1 MVVGGGKPEE
11 RSVTMRPMK
20 ELFIFVPWTQ
30 NEREKEFFPNPLS
43 ARRAKLGSHRT
54 RQCCSSLTMGRE
66 RVKSISALS
75 IPAETLHMYTRG
87 RSIYLSLM
95 HAVPLKRLF

>member
-1 MVVGGGKPEE
+1 
-11 RSVTMRPMK
+11 MRPIK

-30 NEREKEFFPNPLS
+30 NEREKEFYPDLLS
-43 ARRAKLGSHRT
+43 TRLAKLGSHRT
-54 RQCCSSLTMGRE
+54 RQCRSSLRMGLE
-66 RVKSISALS
+66 RVKSISALR
-75 IPAETLHMYTRG
+75 IPAQTLHMYTRG